1 MFAYHETKG
10 DGTMNEN
17 ERKLIGMIRESDD
30 PERALVIAVE
40 VITDFLRQ
48 SQSSEVPTAACP
60 PVPCGIIQ

>member
-1 MFAYHETKG
+1 
-10 DGTMNEN
+10 MNEN

-60 PVPCGIIQ
+60 PAPCGTIQ